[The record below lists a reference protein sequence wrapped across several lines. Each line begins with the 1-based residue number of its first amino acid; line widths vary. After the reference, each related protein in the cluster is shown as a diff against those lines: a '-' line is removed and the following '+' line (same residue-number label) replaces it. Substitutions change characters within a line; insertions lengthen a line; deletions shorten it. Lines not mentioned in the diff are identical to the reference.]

1 MSKTSNALT
10 LEKSE
15 LLPIKLPNIAQKFRI
30 SCYCLFYNP
39 TCSCASNSA
48 AGKTLIIMSK

>member
-15 LLPIKLPNIAQKFRI
+15 LIPIKLPNIAQKFRI
-30 SCYCLFYNP
+30 SCYCLFCNP
-39 TCSCASNSA
+39 TCASNSA
-48 AGKTLIIMSK
+48 AGKTLMIMSK